1 MFQWYNSLLYD
12 KRRRRVVF
20 VDILGMTEAE
30 LRALGPARLLEEI
43 GKREERIRELLA
55 GVSEPDP
62 RHWEG

>member
-1 MFQWYNSLLYD
+1 MNVNPLQ
-12 KRRRRVVF
+12 
-20 VDILGMTEAE
+20 MTEAE

-43 GKREERIRELLA
+43 NQRRERLLELLA

>member
-12 KRRRRVVF
+12 KRRGCVVH
-20 VDILGMTEAE
+20 VDVLAMTEVE

-55 GVSEPDP
+55 GVAEPDP